1 MISSIWSA
9 ICVVFWFSASK
20 VRRALRIRKP
30 LHTVDRES
38 RLILL
43 SLLDS
48 KEKETRPLIGLP
60 VSRSRPCTNRDPEA

>member
-1 MISSIWSA
+1 MVSGIWSA
-9 ICVVFWFSASK
+9 LCVVFWFSVSK

-43 SLLDS
+43 SLIDS
-48 KEKETRPLIGLP
+48 SEQRRRPIAGLP
-60 VSRSRPCTNRDPEA
+60 VSRSRPCTSLDREG